1 MKKIDINANSF
12 FNVLESTQRSQV
24 AEMTLEP
31 GKTTGGPNNKQPE
44 SDQWLYIISGSG
56 KAVIENEKIRLEKGD
71 LLLIEADETHEII
84 NDGDE
89 KLVTFNIYAPNVY

>member
-31 GKTTGGPNNKQPE
+31 GKTTGGPNNKHPE